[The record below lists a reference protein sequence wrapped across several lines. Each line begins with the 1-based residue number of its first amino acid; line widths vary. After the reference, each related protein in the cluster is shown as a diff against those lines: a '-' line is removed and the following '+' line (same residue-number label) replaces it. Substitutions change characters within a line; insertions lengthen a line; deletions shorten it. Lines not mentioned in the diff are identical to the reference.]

1 MKSLTE
7 LWYQASLELG
17 ALCHVS
23 TGRDFKT
30 VSSRFEHEGLSFLT
44 ITLPEFGKSLE
55 KGLADGYIGHDLFAG
70 FKRSGGLPRF
80 LGGFLDLVFDRC
92 SGRLLDN
99 PSGDS
104 IYAIRQLTLMFGK
117 ISVRCSDAR
126 EKSALLKFVECE
138 QDVRQS
144 DRNMHES
151 LLTEFSNM
159 SLRLFGDVLAS
170 ADLAVYEG
178 TLTPKHGPG
187 KTADR
192 LSGNRK
198 FDQRE
203 WTRRLEEVL
212 PYGEYAIP
220 NWRFSYLLDSV
231 NILEPRDERPVK
243 VVLVPKTLKTPRI
256 IAVEPTCMQ
265 YMQQAISEHLVRD
278 LEGGLLP
285 FQMIGF
291 KDQTPNQRMALEGS
305 LTGGLATLDLSE
317 ASDRV
322 SNQHVRAMLKHF
334 PHLLGA
340 VDATRSR
347 KADVPGKGVI
357 RLAKFASMG
366 SALCFPVE
374 AMVFTTIIFMALEQ
388 VHKRRFTRKDISSF
402 HGRVRVYGDD
412 LIVPTDSM
420 ETVTSFLEA
429 FGLKVNMAKSF
440 GTGKFRESC
449 GKEYYDG
456 RDVSIVRVRTLLPT
470 SRSDTDEVIS
480 TVSLRNRFYEAGL
493 WKTAHWMDTW
503 IGPLLGG
510 EYPYVGSDSP
520 VLGRHSFVGYDIQR
534 MNPRTHS
541 PEVKGYVV
549 KGDPPRSLAT
559 GESSLLKYFLKRGE
573 EPIVDRKHLIRSG
586 RPKSVAL
593 RLRWARS
600 A

>member
-1 MKSLTE
+1 MKSLIE

-23 TGRDFKT
+23 TRRDFKT

-70 FKRSGGLPRF
+70 FRRSGGLPRF

-92 SGRLLDN
+92 SGRLLDD
-99 PSGDS
+99 PCKDS
-104 IYAIRQLTLMFGK
+104 IYAVRQLTLMFGK

-126 EKSALLKFVECE
+126 EQGALRKFIECE

-144 DRNMHES
+144 DRNMDEG
-151 LLTEFSNM
+151 LLSEFSSM

-198 FDQRE
+198 YVQRE
-203 WTRRLEEVL
+203 WTRRLESVL

-220 NWRFSYLLDSV
+220 NWRFNYLLDSV
-231 NILEPRDERPVK
+231 TILEPRKERPVK

-256 IAVEPTCMQ
+256 IAIEPTCMQ

-285 FQMIGF
+285 FPIIGF
-291 KDQTPNQRMALEGS
+291 KNQEPNQLMALEGS
-305 LTGGLATLDLSE
+305 VTGGLATLDLSE

-334 PHLLGA
+334 PHLFGA

-347 KADVPGKGVI
+347 KADVPGHGVI
-357 RLAKFASMG
+357 RLSKFASMG

-374 AMVFTTIIFMALEQ
+374 AMVFATIIFMALEHE
-388 VHKRRFTRKDISSF
+388 HKRRFTRRDIASF
-402 HGRVRVYGDD
+402 RGRVRVYGDD
-412 LIVPTDSM
+412 LIVPADSM
-420 ETVTSFLEA
+420 VTVTSFLEA

-440 GTGKFRESC
+440 WTGKFRESC

-456 RDVSIVRVRTLLPT
+456 RDVSIVRVRSVFPS
-470 SRSDTDEVIS
+470 SRSDVDAVIS
-480 TVSLRNRFYEAGL
+480 TVSLRNRLYEAGL

-503 IGPLLGG
+503 IDPLLGG
-510 EYPYVGSDSP
+510 RYPYVGSDSP
-520 VLGRHSFVGYDIQR
+520 VLGRISYAGYDTGR
-534 MNPRTHS
+534 MSPDTHS
-541 PEVKGYVV
+541 PQVKGYVV
-549 KGDPPRSLAT
+549 HGKPPPSLAT
-559 GESSLLKYFLKRGE
+559 GESALLKYFLKRGDK
-573 EPIVDRKHLIRSG
+573 PIVDREHLIRSG

>member
-23 TGRDFKT
+23 TVRDFKT
-30 VSSRFEHEGLSFLT
+30 VSDRFEHEGLSFLT

-55 KGLADGYIGHDLFAG
+55 KGLSLGHVGHDLFAG
-70 FKRSGGLPRF
+70 FRRRGGLPLF
-80 LGGFLDLVFDRC
+80 LGGFLDRVFDRE
-92 SGRLLDN
+92 SGRLLDV
-99 PSGDS
+99 PCWDS
-104 IYAIRQLTLMFGK
+104 IYALRQLTLLFAK

-126 EKSALLKFVECE
+126 EQGALRKYIECE

-144 DRNMHES
+144 DRNMS
-151 LLTEFSNM
+151 QGLLSEFQSM

-198 FDQRE
+198 YVQRE
-203 WTRRLEEVL
+203 WTRRLEDIL

-220 NWRFSYLLDSV
+220 NWRFNYLLDAV
-231 NILEPRDERPVK
+231 NILEPRNERPVK

-256 IAVEPTCMQ
+256 IAIEPTCMQ
-265 YMQQAISEHLVRD
+265 YMQQAISERLVQD
-278 LEGGLLP
+278 LESDLLP
-285 FQMIGF
+285 FQVIGF
-291 KDQTPNQRMALEGS
+291 LDQTPNQRMAEEGS
-305 LTGGLATLDLSE
+305 RTGGLATLDLSE

-322 SNQHVRAMLKHF
+322 SNQHVRSMVKHF
-334 PHLLGA
+334 PHLSEA

-347 KADVPGKGVI
+347 KADVPGYGVI

-388 VHKRRFTRKDISSF
+388 VHKRRFSRKDFRSF
-402 HGRVRVYGDD
+402 SGRVRVYGDD
-412 LIVPTDSM
+412 IIIPTDSM
-420 ETVTSFLEA
+420 PTVIHYLEA
-429 FGLKVNMAKSF
+429 FGLKVNTDKSF

-456 RDVSIVRVRTLLPT
+456 RDVSIVRVRSVLP
-470 SRSDTDEVIS
+470 SSLSDVDAVIA
-480 TVSLRNRFYEAGL
+480 TVSLRNRLYEAGL

-503 IGPLLGG
+503 IEPLLGG
-510 EYPYVGSDSP
+510 KYPYVTSDSP
-520 VLGRHSFVGYDIQR
+520 LLGRVSFAGYDTDR
-534 MNPRTHS
+534 LNPDLHV
-541 PEVKGYVV
+541 PEAKGYVV
-549 KGDPPRSLAT
+549 KSLPPPSLAT
-559 GESSLLKYFLKRGE
+559 GEGSLLKYFLKRGNL
-573 EPIVDRKHLIRSG
+573 PVADREHLVRSG

-593 RLRWARS
+593 RLRWART